1 MITDNILNL
10 KSFYRSGHSDLGRD
24 FFVPCLSSCTSYK
37 RAVGYFSSSV
47 LTAWAQV
54 LPRIAELDTIRIQ
67 LLASPVLS
75 DQDKDAIQ
83 NAVSPEKRDRLLQEY
98 ADQIVLD
105 AIDFSK
111 APLNVALR
119 LKLLTWLIANNK
131 LELRFAFPEHIDT
144 PGTFHEKIGVFEFPS
159 DRIVAFSGSANESEY
174 GYSRNYES
182 IEVFRS
188 WLPHDIERVRN
199 KCEQFEDAWHGN
211 ALGLRMLPLSEN
223 ALAQVKS
230 RAPNQPPS
238 PSEFAE
244 AFELEHNR
252 WRHQDIAV
260 ERFLEHERGVLEMA
274 TGTGKTRT
282 ALRIFK
288 RLVEKDE
295 IDTLI
300 VATDGTDLLD
310 QWFAQL
316 LTTTQEIERGF
327 SVIRHYYDYHDRE
340 RFQLNPKLKI
350 LLTSRLALPPALRSL
365 KSADATRT
373 LLIHDEVHA
382 LGSTQNRADLSKLSN
397 DIRFRLG
404 LSATPEREYDQV
416 GTQFIEEHIGP
427 VIFRFGLDEAIR
439 QGILAPFYYYPLGY
453 WPDENDRQRLQ
464 AIYRRQAARENTD
477 NPMSK
482 EELWTALAYVHK
494 TSAAKLPIFRN
505 FIDQSSNLLTRCI
518 IFVETREYGEKV
530 LEIVHRH
537 RHDFHTYYSEDDSN
551 TLKRFAKGDLEC
563 LITCHRLSEGI
574 DIQNL
579 TTVILFSS
587 ARSRLETIQRMGR
600 CLRIDPT
607 NPTKRANIIDFIR
620 QSDDPQERNTDMK
633 RQLWLAELAAIEL
646 ASEAI
651 YEY

>member
-1 MITDNILNL
+1 MTTDSILNL

-24 FFVPCLSSCTSYK
+24 FFLPCLSSCISYK

-47 LTAWAQV
+47 LITWAQV

-83 NAVSPEKRDRLLQEY
+83 DAVSPEKRDRLLQEY

-105 AIDFSK
+105 AVYFSK
-111 APLNVALR
+111 TPLNVALR
-119 LKLLTWLIANNK
+119 LKLLTWLIATNK

-144 PGTFHEKIGVFEFPS
+144 PGTFHEKIGIFEFPS

-188 WLPHDIERVRN
+188 WLPQDIERVKN
-199 KCEQFEDAWHGN
+199 KSEQFEEAWHGK
-211 ALGLRMLPLSEN
+211 ALGLRMLPLSEK
-223 ALAQVKS
+223 ALAHVKS
-230 RAPNQPPS
+230 RAPNQPPL

-244 AFELEHNR
+244 ASEPAHNR
-252 WRHQDIAV
+252 WRHQDIAI

-288 RLVEKDE
+288 HLVEKDE

-300 VATDGTDLLD
+300 IATDGTDLLD

-327 SVIRHYYDYHDRE
+327 GVIRHYYNYHDRE
-340 RFQLNPKLKI
+340 RFQLNPKQKI

-365 KSADATRT
+365 ESTHAART

-382 LGSTQNRADLSKLSN
+382 LGSTQNRADLSGLSN
-397 DIRFRLG
+397 YIRFRLG

-427 VIFRFGLDEAIR
+427 IIFRFGLDEAIR
-439 QGILAPFYYYPLGY
+439 QGILAPFYYYPLDY
-453 WPDENDRQRLQ
+453 WPDENDGQRLQ
-464 AIYRRQAARENTD
+464 AIYRRQAARGNTD

-482 EELWTALAYVHK
+482 EELWTALAHVHK
-494 TSAAKLPIFRN
+494 TSVAKLPVFRN
-505 FIDQSSNLLTRCI
+505 FIDQSSHLLTRCI

-530 LEIVHRH
+530 LEIVHRQ
-537 RHDFHTYYSEDDSN
+537 RHDFHTYYSADDSN

-574 DIQNL
+574 DIQSL

-600 CLRIDPT
+600 CLRIDPA

-620 QSDDPQERNTDMK
+620 QSDGPQERNTDMK

-646 ASEAI
+646 ASEAT